1 MSASARPPAECI
13 FCKIAAKEI
22 PAQLLYEDETVVA
35 FKDLN
40 PRAPLHALVIP
51 RRHVENLTSLDDEA
65 LAGKVTLAAAKVA
78 KAAGHGDAFR
88 VVVNNGAG
96 AGQSVFH
103 LHFHVL
109 GGRPFSWP
117 PG

>member
-1 MSASARPPAECI
+1 MPAD
-13 FCKIAAKEI
+13 
-22 PAQLLYEDETVVA
+22 LLYEDDDVVA
-35 FKDLN
+35 INDLN

-51 RRHVENLTSLDDEA
+51 RRHVERLADLEDEA
-65 LAGKVTLAAAKVA
+65 LAGRMTLAAAKVA
-78 KAAGHGDAFR
+78 KAQGHADAFR

-109 GGRPFSWP
+109 GGRPFTWP

>member
-1 MSASARPPAECI
+1 MADCV

-22 PAQLLYEDETVVA
+22 PAQVVHEDPDVVA
-35 FKDLN
+35 FNDLN
-40 PRAPLHALVIP
+40 PGAPLHVLVIP
-51 RRHVENLTSLDDEA
+51 RQHVERLADLDDVA
-65 LAGKVTLAAAKVA
+65 VAGKITLAAAKVA
-78 KAAGHGDAFR
+78 RDGGYGDAFR

-109 GGRPFSWP
+109 GGRRFSWP

>member
-1 MSASARPPAECI
+1 VSDCV
-13 FCKIAAKEI
+13 FCRIAAKEV
-22 PAQLLYEDETVVA
+22 PAKLVYEDEAVVA
-35 FKDLN
+35 FPDLN
-40 PRAPLHALVIP
+40 PRAPFHVLVVP
-51 RRHVENLTSLDDEA
+51 RRHVERLTDLDDEA
-65 LAGKVTLAAAKVA
+65 LAGKLTLAAARVA
-78 KAAGHGDAFR
+78 RQAGQGDGFR

-103 LHFHVL
+103 LHLHVL

>member
-1 MSASARPPAECI
+1 VADCV

-22 PAQLLYEDETVVA
+22 PAQLVHEDPDVVA

-40 PRAPLHALVIP
+40 PAAPLHALVIP
-51 RRHVENLTSLDDEA
+51 RRHVERLADLDDVT
-65 LAGKVTLAAAKVA
+65 LAGKITLAAAKVA
-78 KAAGHGDAFR
+78 RDSGYADAFR
-88 VVVNNGAG
+88 VVVNSGAG

-103 LHFHVL
+103 VHVHVL
-109 GGRPFSWP
+109 GGRRFSWP

>member
-1 MSASARPPAECI
+1 MADCI
-13 FCKIAAKEI
+13 FCRIAAKEV
-22 PAQLLYEDETVVA
+22 PAPIVHEDADVVA

-40 PRAPLHALVIP
+40 PRAPLHVLVIP
-51 RRHVENLTSLDDEA
+51 RRHVERLSTLDDEA
-65 LAGKVTLAAAKVA
+65 LAGKLTLAAAKVA
-78 KAAGHGDAFR
+78 KDAGHGDNFR
-88 VVVNNGAG
+88 LVVNNGAG

-103 LHFHVL
+103 VHFHVL

>member
-1 MSASARPPAECI
+1 MPDCI
-13 FCKIAAKEI
+13 FCRIARKEV
-22 PAQLLYEDETVVA
+22 PADLLYEDDDVVA
-35 FKDLN
+35 INDLN

-51 RRHVENLTSLDDEA
+51 RRHVERLADLEDEA
-65 LAGKVTLAAAKVA
+65 LAGRITLAAAKVA
-78 KAAGHGDAFR
+78 KAQGHADAFR

-109 GGRPFSWP
+109 GGRPFTWP

>member
-1 MSASARPPAECI
+1 MADCI
-13 FCKIAAKEI
+13 FCKIAAKDV
-22 PAQLLYEDETVVA
+22 PAPIVYENADVVA

-40 PRAPLHALVIP
+40 PRAPLHVLVIP
-51 RRHVENLTSLDDEA
+51 RRHVERLSELDDEA
-65 LAGKVTLAAAKVA
+65 LAGKLTLAAAKVA
-78 KAAGHGDAFR
+78 KDAGHGDNFR
-88 VVVNNGAG
+88 LVVNNGAG

-103 LHFHVL
+103 VHFHVL

>member
-1 MSASARPPAECI
+1 MPAD
-13 FCKIAAKEI
+13 
-22 PAQLLYEDETVVA
+22 LLYEDDDVVA
-35 FKDLN
+35 INDLN

-51 RRHVENLTSLDDEA
+51 RRHVERLADLEDEA
-65 LAGKVTLAAAKVA
+65 LAGRITLAAAKVA
-78 KAAGHGDAFR
+78 RAQGHADAFR

-109 GGRPFSWP
+109 GGRPFTWP

>member
-1 MSASARPPAECI
+1 MPAE
-13 FCKIAAKEI
+13 
-22 PAQLLYEDETVVA
+22 LLYEDDDVVA
-35 FKDLN
+35 IKDLN

-51 RRHVENLTSLDDEA
+51 RRHVERLADLEDEA
-65 LAGKVTLAAAKVA
+65 LAGKITLAAAKVA
-78 KAAGHGDAFR
+78 KQKGHDAFR
-88 VVVNNGAG
+88 VVVNNGAS

>member
-1 MSASARPPAECI
+1 MPAD
-13 FCKIAAKEI
+13 
-22 PAQLLYEDETVVA
+22 LLYEGDDVVA
-35 FKDLN
+35 INDLN

-51 RRHVENLTSLDDEA
+51 RRHVERLADLEDEA
-65 LAGKVTLAAAKVA
+65 LAGRITLAAAKVA
-78 KAAGHGDAFR
+78 KAQGHADAFR

-109 GGRPFSWP
+109 GGRPFTWP

>member
-1 MSASARPPAECI
+1 VSDCV
-13 FCKIAAKEI
+13 FCRIAAKEL
-22 PAQLLYEDETVVA
+22 PAKLVYEDEAVVA
-35 FKDLN
+35 FPDLN
-40 PRAPLHALVIP
+40 PRAPFHVLVVP
-51 RRHVENLTSLDDEA
+51 RRHVERLADLDDEA
-65 LAGKVTLAAAKVA
+65 LAGKLTLAAARVA
-78 KAAGHGDAFR
+78 RQAGQGDGFR

-103 LHFHVL
+103 LHLHVL

>member
-1 MSASARPPAECI
+1 VPDCI
-13 FCKIAAKEI
+13 FCRIARKEV
-22 PAQLLYEDETVVA
+22 PADLLYEDDDVVA
-35 FKDLN
+35 INDLN

-51 RRHVENLTSLDDEA
+51 RRHVERLADLEDEA
-65 LAGKVTLAAAKVA
+65 LAGRITLAAAKVA
-78 KAAGHGDAFR
+78 RAQGHADAFR

-103 LHFHVL
+103 LHFLVL
-109 GGRPFSWP
+109 GGRPFTWP

>member
-1 MSASARPPAECI
+1 MPAD
-13 FCKIAAKEI
+13 
-22 PAQLLYEDETVVA
+22 LLYEDDDVVA
-35 FKDLN
+35 INDLN

-51 RRHVENLTSLDDEA
+51 RRHVERLADLEDEA
-65 LAGKVTLAAAKVA
+65 LAGRITLAAAKVA
-78 KAAGHGDAFR
+78 KAQGHADAFR

-109 GGRPFSWP
+109 GGRPFTWP

>member
-1 MSASARPPAECI
+1 VPAD
-13 FCKIAAKEI
+13 
-22 PAQLLYEDETVVA
+22 LLYEDDDVVSIN
-35 FKDLN
+35 DLN

-51 RRHVENLTSLDDEA
+51 RRHVERLADLEDEA
-65 LAGKVTLAAAKVA
+65 LAGRITLAAAKVA
-78 KAAGHGDAFR
+78 RAQGHADAFR

-109 GGRPFSWP
+109 GGRPFTWP